1 MNYEARGKFREHA
14 QRCVRCARVTFYFSF
29 QMRQLFGQF
38 GLQLGHCE
46 GTGKKINS
54 KKIGDQVYARH
65 FFIIVTGNN
74 LSHYMCKYENS

>member
-46 GTGKKINS
+46 GTGKKLTV
-54 KKIGDQVYARH
+54 KKLVI
-65 FFIIVTGNN
+65 
-74 LSHYMCKYENS
+74 KYTPDIFYHSNRK